1 MAVRKLARSWQYDFT
16 LEGHGRQR
24 RAGFRTKAEALEAQR
39 QRREDLISGRK
50 RILLA
55 DAYELYMSA
64 TTMKDRSRDTYK
76 DRWKRIEPV
85 LGHCY
90 IEEVTTVALD
100 RLVASMPQHL
110 SPKTINENL
119 TLVRAVLR
127 FMWKRGQLMHVPYV
141 PTQPVPEYRPDWYT
155 EGERDRLLDGIIE
168 RYPQWYTFFY
178 LTMRLGLRRGEVY
191 AISKDRI
198 RDIPPHLII
207 DRAVQEGNSQR
218 EAKLIPRKNN
228 RVLTLPLPQDAA
240 DAIRWHINHGY
251 SGSVFLFSKTGK
263 WAKQLNSHAKPLR
276 KVQEALGLRVIG
288 HHQIGRHS
296 VGSQAATRGHSLKII
311 QAQLGHR
318 SQASTHRYA
327 HLGDGACLRLVES
340 LQPTSPPHVNARSTE

>member
-1 MAVRKLARSWQYDFT
+1 M
-16 LEGHGRQR
+16 
-24 RAGFRTKAEALEAQR
+24 
-39 QRREDLISGRK
+39 
-50 RILLA
+50 
-55 DAYELYMSA
+55 
-64 TTMKDRSRDTYK
+64 
-76 DRWKRIEPV
+76 
-85 LGHCY
+85 
-90 IEEVTTVALD
+90 TTVALD
-100 RLVASMPQHL
+100 GLVASMPQHL

-155 EGERDRLLDGIIE
+155 EAERDRLLDGIIE

-198 RDIPPHLII
+198 RDIPPHLIV

-240 DAIRWHINHGY
+240 DAIRWHIREGY
-251 SGSVFLFSKTGK
+251 SGPEFLFSNRRARTATPISGTARAFVWSSRYSPRRRLMSTSGQRSKATCL
-263 WAKQLNSHAKPLR
+263 QVL
-276 KVQEALGLRVIG
+276 VI
-288 HHQIGRHS
+288 
-296 VGSQAATRGHSLKII
+296 
-311 QAQLGHR
+311 
-318 SQASTHRYA
+318 
-327 HLGDGACLRLVES
+327 
-340 LQPTSPPHVNARSTE
+340 